1 VRDLSRRD
9 VLKLA
14 GATAALASTGISC
27 GDNDATK
34 SPGDSHGVA
43 LFEPAPD
50 GFLLSA
56 WAATAKSFA
65 ITLADATGA
74 VLATQSID
82 VGDNRQAVLAI
93 TGLEPRTGYQVTAI
107 ADDGALCG
115 PHVARTAPA
124 IDDTQPV
131 RVAIGADLD
140 PIPYYASDLLQ
151 QLIAANPDVLL
162 SIGDFPYTDDGP
174 IAQTVDE
181 YRQRNALL
189 RTYEPMRAVMQA
201 MPLVSIYDDHEFRNN
216 WDAMFVAEEP
226 DRYAAAM
233 QVWDEFFPLR
243 EVVGEVR
250 YRNLRWGAN
259 LEIFVL
265 DCRRFRSADAAPD
278 DANKTMIGATQK
290 AWLYQVLAA
299 STATFKLILSS
310 VPLDYGIG
318 NDHWAAFSTEREEI
332 LGFIAAQQL
341 PGVLFVSGDQHYFA
355 AYTHSHGLREFQIGP
370 LGRGLGTVGPD
381 GPGVLYRNVQYNFG
395 LIDIDGDR
403 LTMSGVGADGTVFY
417 KETMSADALA
427 PQA

>member
-14 GATAALASTGISC
+14 GAGAALAVVSC
-27 GDNDATK
+27 GDNDATQP
-34 SPGDSHGVA
+34 PGAGHGAVV
-43 LFEPAPD
+43 FEPAPD

-56 WAATAKSFA
+56 WAETARTFAVTIADSTGETIATE
-65 ITLADATGA
+65 T
-74 VLATQSID
+74 ID

-93 TGLEPRTGYQVTAI
+93 TGLAPRTSYSITAI
-107 ADDGALCG
+107 ANDGALCG
-115 PHVARTAPA
+115 PHLVRTAP
-124 IDDTQPV
+124 DDADTGPV
-131 RVAIGADLD
+131 RLAVGADLD
-140 PIPYYASDLLQ
+140 PIPLFESGLLG
-151 QLIAANPDVLL
+151 QLVAANPDVLL
-162 SIGDFPYTDDGP
+162 TIGDFPYTDDGP
-174 IAQTVDE
+174 DVALTVEPYRDRHAQ
-181 YRQRNALL
+181 L

-201 MPLVSIYDDHEFRNN
+201 MPLISIYDDHEFRNN
-216 WDAMFVAEEP
+216 WDAMFVMTEP

-233 QVWDEFFPLR
+233 QVWDEFFPQR
-243 EVVGEVR
+243 DAVGDVR
-250 YRNLRWGAN
+250 YRNIRWGAN

-299 STATFKLILSS
+299 STATFKLILTSI
-310 VPLDYGIG
+310 PLDFGVG

-332 LGFIAAQQL
+332 LGVIAAQQIS
-341 PGVLFVSGDQHYFA
+341 GVLFVSGDQHYFA

-370 LGRGLGTVGPD
+370 LGRGLGTIGPD

-395 LIDIDGDR
+395 LIDIDGDE

-417 KETMSADALA
+417 KETMSAASLA
-427 PQA
+427 PQG